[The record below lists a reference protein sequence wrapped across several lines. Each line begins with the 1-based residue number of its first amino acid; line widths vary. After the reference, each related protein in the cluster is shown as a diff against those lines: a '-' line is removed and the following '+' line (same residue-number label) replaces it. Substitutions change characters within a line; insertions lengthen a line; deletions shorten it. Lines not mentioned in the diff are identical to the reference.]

1 VTTPLPIPSPATRAL
16 LESHA
21 RDLAEQADR
30 HAVVL
35 ESLLAVLRSRRLDD
49 RAARTTAIDTAAS
62 ALVTARSRGRDTRD
76 SGVEPVAGA
85 FARLTADLRPLV
97 RYGDLDLQFVEPP
110 RTGRALPGDV
120 ADAARA
126 IVRTAVLAL
135 VSEGD
140 ARRVRIQWDCDG
152 LNLLIRMRDDGR
164 GDVTRHDD
172 SLRPI
177 TERVAALN
185 GLLELESTSGWGS
198 SMAITIPLDA
208 PAKPEPIVEDVEL
221 SAREREVAALLLA
234 GEQNAAIAEAL
245 GVSRNTV
252 KFHVSNVL
260 RKTGVAT
267 RTELLALHRAAPVEA
282 APAV

>member
-1 VTTPLPIPSPATRAL
+1 VTEPPPIPSAATRAL
-16 LESHA
+16 LEAHA

-62 ALVTARSRGRDTRD
+62 ALVAARTRGRDTRD
-76 SGVEPVAGA
+76 SVVEPVAGA

-110 RTGRALPGDV
+110 QAGRALPGDV
-120 ADAARA
+120 AQAARA

-135 VSEGD
+135 VHQGD
-140 ARRVRIQWDCDG
+140 ARRARIQWDCDG
-152 LNLLIRMRDDGR
+152 LNLLMSIRDDGR
-164 GDVTRHDD
+164 GELSRHDD
-172 SLRPI
+172 ALRPI
-177 TERVAALN
+177 TERVSAL
-185 GLLELESTSGWGS
+185 GGILQVESTAGWGS
-198 SMAITIPLDA
+198 SMAISIPLDA
-208 PAKPEPIVEDVEL
+208 PPPPEPVVEDVQL

-234 GEQNAAIAEAL
+234 GERNSAIAEAL
-245 GVSRNTV
+245 GVSGNTV

-260 RKTGVAT
+260 RKTGVSS
-267 RTELLALHRAAPVEA
+267 RTELLALQRQASA
-282 APAV
+282 

>member
-1 VTTPLPIPSPATRAL
+1 MTDPLPIPSPATRAL
-16 LESHA
+16 LETHA

-62 ALVTARSRGRDTRD
+62 ALVAARTRGQETRN
-76 SGVEPVAGA
+76 SVVEPVVGA

-110 RTGRALPGDV
+110 PTGRALPGDV
-120 ADAARA
+120 ANAARA
-126 IVRTAVLAL
+126 IVRTAVPAL
-135 VSEGD
+135 VDAGE

-164 GDVTRHDD
+164 GEVTRHDD
-172 SLRPI
+172 ALRPI
-177 TERVAALN
+177 MERVTSLN
-185 GLLELESTSGWGS
+185 GVLQVESTAGWGS
-198 SMAITIPLDA
+198 NLSITIPLDA
-208 PAKPEPIVEDVEL
+208 PLPPEPIVEDVQL

-234 GEQNAAIAEAL
+234 GERNAAIAEAL
-245 GVSRNTV
+245 GVSANTV

-260 RKTGVAT
+260 RKTGVSS
-267 RTELLALHRAAPVEA
+267 RTELLALHRAAST
-282 APAV
+282 

>member
-1 VTTPLPIPSPATRAL
+1 MTEPLPIPSPATRAL
-16 LESHA
+16 LEAHA

-49 RAARTTAIDTAAS
+49 RAARTTAIDTAAA
-62 ALVTARSRGRDTRD
+62 ALVAARTRGEETRN
-76 SGVEPVAGA
+76 SIVEPVVGA

-110 RTGRALPGDV
+110 PTGRALPGDV
-120 ADAARA
+120 ANAARA

-135 VSEGD
+135 VDAGE

-164 GDVTRHDD
+164 GEVTRHDD
-172 SLRPI
+172 ALRPI
-177 TERVAALN
+177 MERVTSLN
-185 GLLELESTSGWGS
+185 GVLQVESTAGWGS

-208 PAKPEPIVEDVEL
+208 PPPPEPIVEDVQL

-234 GEQNAAIAEAL
+234 GERNAAIAETL
-245 GVSRNTV
+245 GVSANTV

-260 RKTGVAT
+260 RKTGVT
-267 RTELLALHRAAPVEA
+267 SRTELLALHRAASV
-282 APAV
+282 

>member
-1 VTTPLPIPSPATRAL
+1 MTDPLPIPSPATRAL
-16 LESHA
+16 LEAHA

-62 ALVTARSRGRDTRD
+62 ALVAARTRGQETRN
-76 SGVEPVAGA
+76 SVVEPVVGA

-110 RTGRALPGDV
+110 PTGRALPGDV
-120 ADAARA
+120 ANAARA

-135 VSEGD
+135 VDAGE

-164 GDVTRHDD
+164 GEVTRHDD
-172 SLRPI
+172 ALRPI
-177 TERVAALN
+177 MERVTSLN
-185 GLLELESTSGWGS
+185 GVLQVESTAGWGS
-198 SMAITIPLDA
+198 NLSITIPLDA
-208 PAKPEPIVEDVEL
+208 PLPPEPIVEDVQL

-234 GEQNAAIAEAL
+234 GERNAAIAEAL
-245 GVSRNTV
+245 GVSANTV

-260 RKTGVAT
+260 RKTGVSS
-267 RTELLALHRAAPVEA
+267 RTELLALHRAAST
-282 APAV
+282 